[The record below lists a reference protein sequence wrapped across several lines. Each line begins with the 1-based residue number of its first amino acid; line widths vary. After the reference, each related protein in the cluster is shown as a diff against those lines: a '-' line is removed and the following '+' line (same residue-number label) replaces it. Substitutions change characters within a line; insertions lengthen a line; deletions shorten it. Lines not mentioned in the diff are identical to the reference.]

1 MEAFI
6 AIDYETAN
14 SHHESACAL
23 GVSIVENGEVID
35 SAESLIKPP
44 KEFSDFDPFN
54 TMIHGIQKKYGR
66 GFKISLKNMTCLL
79 LVTIPDLT

>member
-54 TMIHGIQKKYGR
+54 TMIHGIQKKDVKSAPD
-66 GFKISLKNMTCLL
+66 FKK
-79 LVTIPDLT
+79 VWQRVQKFH